1 MKYDKVK
8 RGDKIYFRH
17 RVYDPVTQKTKDVTA
32 TSLKELKSKAEKI
45 ESKVKFGIADDKVQ
59 FGKFMKDWIETVHL
73 IDKKQ
78 TTVERY
84 RCLYRN
90 QIENTRLSKIKLKDL
105 RSEDVQEHYNKLF
118 KERGSS
124 SQVKSLNKLVAPC
137 IRYAYETQR
146 ILKDF
151 SKALKIPIDNNENL
165 LKKQNETKVHPLT
178 KTEQLQFIE
187 ACKGHRLEA
196 LFNVALDTGMRQG
209 ELLAL
214 LWTDIDFDS
223 KEISINKTVNYVRQD
238 ETKKRVK
245 EISTP
250 KTKNSVRVIPLPDR
264 TKDILLT
271 HRIRQRER
279 LIRFGKTRE
288 ADTPVFSTSVGTHFE
303 RQAILKI
310 VKSVYAKAGIEGKN
324 FHDLRH
330 TYATRLF
337 ELGEQPKTVQMLLG
351 HSNVSTTLNVYTHVL
366 DDLKVKSASKIDQ
379 FYAENTLE
387 NTTNPPLWENSGKI
401 VYFKK

>member
-8 RGDKIYFRH
+8 RGDNVYFRY
-17 RVYDPVTQKTKDVTA
+17 RIYDPVTQKTKDVTA
-32 TSLKELKSKAEKI
+32 TTLKDLKIKAGKI
-45 ESKVKFGIADDKVQ
+45 EDKVRFGIADDKVE

-73 IDKKQ
+73 IDKKP

-84 RCLYRN
+84 RCLYHN
-90 QIENTRLSKIKLKDL
+90 QIENTRLSKIKLKNL
-105 RSEDVQEHYNKLF
+105 RSEDVQEHYNLLF
-118 KERGSS
+118 EERGSS
-124 SQVKSLNKLVAPC
+124 SLIKSLHKLVAPG
-137 IRYAYETQR
+137 IRYAYESQR

-165 LKKQNETKVHPLT
+165 LKKQNDKVHPLT
-178 KTEQLQFIE
+178 KDEQLQFIE
-187 ACKGHRLEA
+187 ACKGHRIEA

-214 LWTDIDFDS
+214 LWEDINFIN
-223 KEISINKTVNYVRQD
+223 KEISINKTVNFVRID
-238 ETKKRVK
+238 EKEKRVK

-250 KTKNSVRVIPLPDR
+250 KTKNSVRVIPLPER

-271 HRIRQRER
+271 HRTRQREK
-279 LIRFGKTRE
+279 LLRFGKKQS
-288 ADTPVFSTSVGTHFE
+288 ADTPVFCTTTGTYFE

-310 VKSVYAKAGIEGKN
+310 IKPLYKKAGIQGKN

-379 FYAENTLE
+379 FYAENKLKNPE
-387 NTTNPPLWENSGKI
+387 NDPLWENSGKI
-401 VYFKK
+401 IAFKK

>member
-1 MKYDKVK
+1 MKYDKIK
-8 RGDKIYFRH
+8 RGDKVYFRY
-17 RVYDPVTQKTKDVTA
+17 RIYDPVTQKTKDVTA
-32 TSLKELKSKAEKI
+32 TTLKELKLKAEKI
-45 ESKVKFGIADDKVQ
+45 EAKVRFGIADDKVQ
-59 FGKFMKDWIETVHL
+59 FGKFMKDWIDTVHL
-73 IDKKQ
+73 VDKKP

-105 RSEDVQEHYNKLF
+105 RSEDVQEHYNTLF
-118 KERGSS
+118 EERGSS
-124 SQVKSLNKLVAPC
+124 SLIKSLNKLVAPC
-137 IRYAYETQR
+137 IRYAYESQR

-178 KTEQLQFIE
+178 KDEQLQFIE
-187 ACKGHRLEA
+187 TCRGHRIEA

-214 LWTDIDFDS
+214 LWDDIDFDN
-223 KEISINKTVNYVRQD
+223 KEISINKTVNYVRID
-238 ETKKRVK
+238 EKKKRVK

-250 KTKNSVRVIPLPDR
+250 KTRNSVRVIPLPER
-264 TKDILLT
+264 TRDILLT
-271 HRIRQRER
+271 HRVRQRER
-279 LIRFGKTRE
+279 LIRFGKNQE
-288 ADTPVFSTSVGTHFE
+288 PDTPVFSTSVGTYFE

-310 VKSVYAKAGIEGKN
+310 IKPIYKKAGIQGKN

-366 DDLKVKSASKIDQ
+366 DELKVKSASKIDQ
-379 FYAENTLE
+379 FYAENKLKI
-387 NTTNPPLWENSGKI
+387 PDIDPLWENSGKI
-401 VYFKK
+401 VSFKK

>member
-1 MKYDKVK
+1 MKYDKIK
-8 RGDKIYFRH
+8 RGDKVYFRY
-17 RVYDPVTQKTKDVTA
+17 RIYDPVTQKTKDVTA
-32 TSLKELKSKAEKI
+32 TTLKELKLKAEKI
-45 ESKVKFGIADDKVQ
+45 ESKVRFGIADDKVP

-73 IDKKQ
+73 VDKKP

-105 RSEDVQEHYNKLF
+105 RSEDVQDHYNNLF
-118 KERGSS
+118 EERGSS
-124 SQVKSLNKLVAPC
+124 SLIKSLNKLVAPC
-137 IRYAYETQR
+137 IRYAYESQR
-146 ILKDF
+146 LLKDF

-178 KTEQLQFIE
+178 KNEQLQFIE
-187 ACKGHRLEA
+187 TCKGHRLEA
-196 LFNVALDTGMRQG
+196 LFNLALDTGMRQG

-214 LWTDIDFDS
+214 LWGDIDFDS
-223 KEISINKTVNYVRQD
+223 KEISINKTVNFVRID
-238 ETKKRVK
+238 EKKKRVK
-245 EISTP
+245 DISTP
-250 KTKNSVRVIPLPDR
+250 KTKNSVRVIPLPER

-271 HRIRQRER
+271 HKVRQRER
-279 LIRFGKTRE
+279 LIRFGKTQE
-288 ADTPVFSTSVGTHFE
+288 VDTPVFSTSVGTYFE

-310 VKSVYAKAGIEGKN
+310 IKPIYKKAGIAGKN

-351 HSNVSTTLNVYTHVL
+351 HSDVSTTLNVYTHVL

-379 FYAENTLE
+379 FYAENKLKIPDG
-387 NTTNPPLWENSGKI
+387 NPVWENSGKI
-401 VYFKK
+401 VHLKK